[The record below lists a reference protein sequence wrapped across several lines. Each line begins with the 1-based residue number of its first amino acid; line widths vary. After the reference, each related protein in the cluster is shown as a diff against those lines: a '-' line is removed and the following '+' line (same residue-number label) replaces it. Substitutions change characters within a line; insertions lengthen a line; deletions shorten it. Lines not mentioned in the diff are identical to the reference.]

1 MVIHYLRRLRPGV
14 GLLLALGAV
23 TICAPLRAAELPS
36 AEAQRPVV
44 NKFQSAPA
52 GLRERTFHLAVRA
65 FQRAVANGQTAAR
78 MLTIIDYSLPSTERR
93 LWVLDL
99 ARGKV
104 LFKEL
109 VAHGKQTGENLAQA
123 FSNQPGSYQS
133 SLGAFLTGAT
143 YFGKHGLSLRLH
155 GLEPGINDR
164 AEERAIVMHAADYVS
179 EDLARKQGRI
189 GRSQGCPAV
198 RPAVARKL
206 IDTIRD
212 GTLVFAYYP
221 DAEYERASVFV
232 AGR

>member
-1 MVIHYLRRLRPGV
+1 MAIQNLRSGV
-14 GLLLALGAV
+14 ALLVFLAAGAL
-23 TICAPLRAAELPS
+23 CGPSRAAELPL
-36 AEAQRPVV
+36 AEARAPVI
-44 NKFQSAPA
+44 NQFRAAPA
-52 GLRERTFHLAVRA
+52 GLRKRTFDLAVRA

-104 LFKEL
+104 LFNEL
-109 VAHGKQTGENLAQA
+109 VAHGKHTGENIARV
-123 FSNQPGSYQS
+123 FSNEPGSNQS

-179 EDLARKQGRI
+179 EDLIRSQGRI

-206 IDTIRD
+206 IDTIRG

-221 DAEYERASVFV
+221 DAAYERASGFV
-232 AGR
+232 AAASH

>member
-1 MVIHYLRRLRPGV
+1 MVF
-14 GLLLALGAV
+14 
-23 TICAPLRAAELPS
+23 AAG
-36 AEAQRPVV
+36 PVV
-44 NKFQSAPA
+44 AADVVLGEPGGPVLDAFQHAPA
-52 GLRERTFHLAVRA
+52 GLRERTFQLAVRA
-65 FQRAVANGQTAAR
+65 LQRAVTNGQTAAR

-93 LWVLDL
+93 LWVIDL

-104 LFKEL
+104 LFNEL
-109 VAHGKQTGENLAQA
+109 VAHGKQTGENIARA
-123 FSNQPGSYQS
+123 FSNDPGSHRS

-206 IDTIRD
+206 IDTIRG

-221 DAEYERASVFV
+221 DAGYERASGFV
-232 AGR
+232 AAASQ